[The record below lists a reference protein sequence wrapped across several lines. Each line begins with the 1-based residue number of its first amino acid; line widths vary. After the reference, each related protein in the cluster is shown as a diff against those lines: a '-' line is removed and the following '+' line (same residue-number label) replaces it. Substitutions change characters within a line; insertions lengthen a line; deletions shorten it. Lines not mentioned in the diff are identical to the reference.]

1 MKVKEVA
8 DVAGVSVRTLH
19 YYDEIGLL
27 VPDDVTESGYRLY
40 SEENVKT
47 LQHILFFK
55 ALGFSLKQIQQ
66 MINDPSF
73 DREEALRLQHRML
86 LEEQRRIHEMIRM
99 IEKTIRHEKGEID
112 MSHREKFEGFDFSEN
127 VYEQEAREKW
137 GDAAVDEGNENVLS
151 QQEAINEQFRRL
163 AALRMHAP
171 HSNEVQEAIHAWY
184 ELLQTIGTYSY
195 EAFQGLGE
203 LYVAD
208 ERFTEN
214 IDQFGEGLASFLREA
229 MTYYVERKK
238 AL

>member
-1 MKVKEVA
+1 MRP
-8 DVAGVSVRTLH
+8 SFF
-19 YYDEIGLL
+19 
-27 VPDDVTESGYRLY
+27 SGIDFAEMMFLFS
-40 SEENVKT
+40 SEERSLSVGVCH
-47 LQHILFFK
+47 LERLFQK
-55 ALGFSLKQIQQ
+55 SV
-66 MINDPSF
+66 
-73 DREEALRLQHRML
+73 HW
-86 LEEQRRIHEMIRM
+86 IR
-99 IEKTIRHEKGEID
+99 KKD
-112 MSHREKFEGFDFSEN
+112 KKF
-127 VYEQEAREKW
+127 YEQEAREKW
-137 GDAAVDEGNENVLS
+137 GDAAVDEGNENVLP

-214 IDQFGEGLASFLREA
+214 IDQFGEGLASFLCEA
-229 MTYYVERKK
+229 MTYYVEQKK